1 MIDLACCAALWPSPG
16 LGALKSGH
24 TIKVVSVHETQTSFG
39 QAWTLFISQMGYAQ
53 VSGGMPGCYGP
64 PDATLGCFSMVTSH
78 PLLHCCRTMV
88 GQLLR
93 YERIETTL
101 PRAKELRRLADQ
113 VVTIGKEVSNLRQS
127 CLKAC
132 SMLVL

>member
-1 MIDLACCAALWPSPG
+1 M
-16 LGALKSGH
+16 
-24 TIKVVSVHETQTSFG
+24 HETQISFG

-53 VSGGMPGCYGP
+53 VSCMMPGYDGSP
-64 PDATLGCFSMVTSH
+64 VATLGCFRIVMPH
-78 PLLHCCRTMV
+78 PLLRCCRTMV

-93 YERIETTL
+93 HERIETTL

-113 VVTIGKEVSNLRQS
+113 VVTIGKEVSHPRQS
-127 CLKAC
+127 CLMAC